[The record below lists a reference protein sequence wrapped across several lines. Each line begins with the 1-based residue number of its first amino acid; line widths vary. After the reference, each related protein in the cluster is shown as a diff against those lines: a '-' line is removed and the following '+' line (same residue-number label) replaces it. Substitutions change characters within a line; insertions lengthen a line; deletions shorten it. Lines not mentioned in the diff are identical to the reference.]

1 MTTAFMR
8 LVGVITVC
16 SLMIGV
22 ASAEKAP
29 WLGPNDVIA
38 SKDGTSLFVLCI
50 DAEQILVVD
59 PAVGQVVRKIDCP
72 APPTGTALSA
82 DGATLFVTCQGPRGT
97 VQLIEAASGKVTGSI
112 QVGKWP
118 TAPVVTP
125 DGKRLYVCNRFSN
138 NISVIDIAAKKELS
152 RIPAVREPIFSTI
165 TPDGK
170 TVLVSNHL
178 PVDPS
183 DSYDVASVITLIN
196 TADNKTREVR
206 LLNGSASVR
215 EVTVSPDGKYAYV
228 VHVLSRYQ
236 LPTTQLERGWMNTNA
251 MSIIDVA
258 AGELLNTVLVD
269 EVDLGAANPWGVAC
283 TADGASICVT
293 HSGTHE
299 ISVIN
304 REALH
309 TKLATYKEKDDS
321 QTETYSYIVAPPN
334 DLAFLVDL
342 RKRIRIQGHKGG
354 WLGADPFEASGP
366 RGMAIVG
373 TKAYVA
379 IYFSDKLAVVDIAED
394 PRKAVSFIA
403 LGPMPQMTPQRKG
416 ELYFHDAWLCFQHWQ
431 ACSSCH
437 PDGRV
442 DGLNWDLLNDGLGNP
457 KNVKSLLLTHSTPP
471 SMISGVRGTAESAV
485 RSGFRHILFSVQPE
499 ETLTS
504 TDEYLKAMKPDPSPF
519 LVDGKLSEAAE
530 RGKAFFN
537 DIGCVN
543 CHPEPLYTD
552 LEMYDVGSRGQFD
565 RRDDFDT
572 PTLIECWRTA
582 PYMHDGHYPT
592 LKALFKEGKHGKRD
606 GDIGSLSDKQL
617 GDLIEFIQSL

>member
-1 MTTAFMR
+1 MNKAIMKTVGATTLA
-8 LVGVITVC
+8 L
-16 SLMIGV
+16 LMLGV
-22 ASAEKAP
+22 AAAEPGK

-38 SKDGTSLFVLCI
+38 SKDGTSLFVVCI
-50 DAEQILVVD
+50 DAQQILVVD
-59 PAVGQVVRKIDCP
+59 PATAEVVRKIDCP
-72 APPTGTALSA
+72 APPTAAALSN
-82 DGATLFVTCQGPRGT
+82 DGATLFVTCRGPIGT
-97 VQLIEAASGKVTGSI
+97 VHHVDVATGQVTGSL
-112 QVGKWP
+112 QVGQGP

-125 DGKRLYVCNRFSN
+125 DGKLFVCNRFSN
-138 NISVIDIAAKKELS
+138 SVSVIDIAGKKETA
-152 RIPAVREPIFSTI
+152 RVPTQREPIYSTV

-178 PVDPS
+178 PTDPA
-183 DSYDVASVITLIN
+183 DSYDVAAVITLIN
-196 TADNKTREVR
+196 TADNKTSNIR
-206 LLNGSASVR
+206 LLNGSSSVR
-215 EVTVSPDGKYAYV
+215 EITVSPDGKYAFV

-251 MSIIDVA
+251 MSIIDLA

-283 TADGASICVT
+283 TQDGKMICVT

-299 ISVIN
+299 ISVIDS
-304 REALH
+304 EALL
-309 TKLATYKEKDDS
+309 TKLATYQEKDEAE
-321 QTETYSYIVAPPN
+321 TETYSYVVAPPN

-379 IYFSDKLAVVDIAED
+379 VYFSDKLAVVDLAED
-394 PRKAVSFIA
+394 RRKAVSFIA
-403 LGPMPQMTPQRKG
+403 LGPAPQMTVERKG

-437 PDGRV
+437 PDARV

-457 KNVKSLLLTHSTPP
+457 KNAKSLLLSHKTPP
-471 SMISGVRGTAESAV
+471 SMISGVRGTAEAAV

-499 ETLTS
+499 EILTS
-504 TDEYLKAMKPDPSPF
+504 IDAYLKALEPEPSPH
-519 LVDGKLSEAAE
+519 LVHGKLSEAAE
-530 RGKAFFN
+530 RGEVVFN
-537 DIGCVN
+537 EVGCAD
-543 CHPEPLYTD
+543 CHPAPLYTD
-552 LEMYDVGSRGQFD
+552 LGMYDVGSRGKFD

-572 PTLIECWRTA
+572 PALIECWRTA

-592 LKALFKEGKHGKRD
+592 LKELFKEGKHGKRG
-606 GDIGSLSDKQL
+606 GDIESLTDAQL
-617 GDLIEFIQSL
+617 NDLVEFVLSL